1 MHSLAELIALIGK
14 QDPDIFVIQGEAM
27 ILEGY
32 AVQFRYPGL
41 SAEKAEAEA
50 ALSAAVRIG
59 SYFRK
64 KLGE

>member
-1 MHSLAELIALIGK
+1 M
-14 QDPDIFVIQGEAM
+14 IQGEAM

-59 SYFRK
+59 SYLRK